1 MLTYEPSYV
10 KDGIYQTGKNFL
22 NLVLSPGKE
31 APWLWK
37 KTVRDERAGWQGRER
52 PRLRTMHK
60 NSRNYKRFD
69 PEGAKEFAG
78 IANEIFAP
86 IYPLIAGQIMKRCN
100 VREGICIDVGTGASN
115 LAVALADASDLRIY
129 AMDFSWN
136 IQRMAMENIVSKG
149 LQERIR
155 FILGDVHRMP
165 FHDNLASLVVSRG
178 SMRFWKNKPRAFKEL
193 HRILKPGG
201 KGYVGGGAGS
211 AALSRWIDE
220 EMNRRGFEWKHRA
233 KLKYTTKDH
242 KYFHETM
249 HKAGIE
255 HYGIIHDDSGF
266 WIYFEK

>member
-1 MLTYEPSYV
+1 
-10 KDGIYQTGKNFL
+10 
-22 NLVLSPGKE
+22 
-31 APWLWK
+31 
-37 KTVRDERAGWQGRER
+37 
-52 PRLRTMHK
+52 MHK

-86 IYPLIAGQIMKRCN
+86 VYPLVAEQMIKRCN
-100 VREGICIDVGTGASN
+100 VRKGICIDVGTGASN
-115 LAVALADASDLRIY
+115 LAVALAEMSELKIY

-136 IQRMAMENIVSKG
+136 IERMAVENITSKG
-149 LQERIR
+149 LQERVR

-165 FHDNLASLVVSRG
+165 FHDNLASMVVSRG
-178 SMRFWKNKPRAFKEL
+178 SMRFWINKPKAFKEL

-211 AALSRWIDE
+211 AALSQSIDE
-220 EMNRRGFEWKHRA
+220 AMKRGGFEWKNRPKKHG
-233 KLKYTTKDH
+233 KKDH
-242 KYFHETM
+242 RYFRETF

-255 HYGIIHDDSGF
+255 SYEIINDDSGF